1 MVNITVLCS
10 HVGIHQWLLNYTF
23 YCHMGDFSETDQTL
37 HLNQKN
43 RRGKKHTL
51 CIQNTEDIL
60 DFMNTP
66 TCYGNGG
73 GGTVGT
79 MKIVKN
85 SLWLRRAGMQK
96 WGRRLLFNL
105 IFIRISDC
113 FSLFIY
119 IDTIPS

>member
-1 MVNITVLCS
+1 
-10 HVGIHQWLLNYTF
+10 
-23 YCHMGDFSETDQTL
+23 MGDFNETDQTL

-73 GGTVGT
+73 WHCRNYENCEEFIVAEKSGNAEVGGGGCYLT
-79 MKIVKN
+79 
-85 SLWLRRAGMQK
+85 
-96 WGRRLLFNL
+96 
-105 IFIRISDC
+105 
-113 FSLFIY
+113 
-119 IDTIPS
+119 